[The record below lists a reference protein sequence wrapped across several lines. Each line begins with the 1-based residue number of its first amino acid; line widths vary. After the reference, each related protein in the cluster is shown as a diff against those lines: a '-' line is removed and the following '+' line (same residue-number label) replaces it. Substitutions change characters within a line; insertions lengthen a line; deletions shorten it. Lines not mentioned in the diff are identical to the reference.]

1 MRGTQIRLAA
11 LAALAAAALAGC
23 GTARLTPPGTS
34 GAAGATAAGSK
45 ADAGPP
51 AGNRADALRLARE
64 MLSQVRLPPGSRPHP
79 GPPPPDLD
87 SAIGA
92 ADGPEM
98 VSIPKVWA
106 APASMD
112 TTAAFLQTRL
122 PTGMRATYQG
132 QPGDASGYP
141 QGELQDVSP
150 RSLPAG
156 IYQAELIYTVG
167 PGGPGSSLVLVR
179 ANVTWYPRRSAAEH
193 VPAGMRAVT
202 VTATVL
208 IPRPRTV
215 TKTFTSPAV
224 IGKLT
229 RLLNSLPAAP
239 HVVMLM
245 RCPAPPATYRVAFA
259 PAQGKRPVLIA
270 SDGGCLSDAVT
281 ARGKPQ
287 PILSDPGYR
296 LMSDAFSLLGVKPW

>member
-1 MRGTQIRLAA
+1 MRGTQIRLTA
-11 LAALAAAALAGC
+11 LAAIAAAALAGC
-23 GTARLTPPGTS
+23 GTAQLTPPGTS
-34 GAAGATAAGSK
+34 GATAATPTAST

-51 AGNRADALRLARE
+51 AGNRADALQLARE
-64 MLSQVRLPPGSRPHP
+64 MLSKVRLPPGSRPHP

-92 ADGPEM
+92 PEDPEL

-112 TTAAFLQTRL
+112 TTAAFLQTHL

-132 QPGDASGYP
+132 QPGDAGGYP
-141 QGELQDVSP
+141 QGELQDISP
-150 RSLPAG
+150 RSTPAG
-156 IYQAELIYTVG
+156 IYQAELVYTVG
-167 PGGPGSSLVLVR
+167 PGAHGGSLVLIR

-208 IPRPRTV
+208 IPRTRTV
-215 TKTFTSPAV
+215 TRTFTSPAV
-224 IGKLT
+224 IGKLA

-239 HVVMLM
+239 HLVMS
-245 RCPAPPATYRVAFA
+245 CPGIPATYRVAFA
-259 PAQGKRPVLIA
+259 PARGKRPVLIA
-270 SDGGCLSDAVT
+270 STGGCLSDAVT
-281 ARGKPQ
+281 ARGKQQ
-287 PILSDPGYR
+287 PTLSDPDYR
-296 LMSDAFSLLGVKPW
+296 LMGDAFSLLGLKPW